1 MKKILLIEDDSN
13 YIWHIKNFLQRKGYH
28 VLVAFTVSQGKELIE
43 KEQILIIGS
52 DLKLSD
58 GSGMELLEYLR
69 EKTYKIPFLFFT
81 CYDKKYY
88 EKEALE
94 KGAKICMNKLQFDL
108 VKETL
113 LEYAYKE
120 SNGEG
125 ATFHKIL
132 LVKKNSEITS
142 IIQTELLKKGIY
154 MIMVETIWE
163 AENKLL
169 ECQDIELILCDLFLQ
184 DGIAMDFFYSMK
196 KLAGIYQNTKE
207 PIFRELPFFISLIIK
222 ILYGKLDASGET
234 FADEGKTTLVMMPAL
249 GVPSPHIYFK
259 PLAQSLDES
268 FNIVIVEPFGYG
280 LSDVAA
286 TDRTVDNINSE
297 LNAAL
302 DTMGIKQCV
311 LLVHSISG
319 VYGLNFVQ
327 NYPEKVKGF
336 IAVDNTVYDEELAE
350 AMEMEKKYMLQGIDE
365 FQKIKNSFSSLEE
378 FQMALKTDPDKYGA
392 ALPQVSGYTY
402 TESDREEYIQA
413 YSLSSNDTIRN
424 EVNGMDQSLLS
435 IKNKK
440 FPSALPVLTMISSEN
455 VQNVPAWETAH
466 RNQLDLESGNH
477 QLYIVNGGHY
487 IWYTNLTQVVQLID
501 EWRIENHF

>member
-94 KGAKICMNKLQFDL
+94 KGAK
-108 VKETL
+108 TL

-222 ILYGKLDASGET
+222 IYL
-234 FADEGKTTLVMMPAL
+234 
-249 GVPSPHIYFK
+249 
-259 PLAQSLDES
+259 
-268 FNIVIVEPFGYG
+268 
-280 LSDVAA
+280 
-286 TDRTVDNINSE
+286 
-297 LNAAL
+297 
-302 DTMGIKQCV
+302 
-311 LLVHSISG
+311 
-319 VYGLNFVQ
+319 
-327 NYPEKVKGF
+327 
-336 IAVDNTVYDEELAE
+336 
-350 AMEMEKKYMLQGIDE
+350 
-365 FQKIKNSFSSLEE
+365 
-378 FQMALKTDPDKYGA
+378 
-392 ALPQVSGYTY
+392 
-402 TESDREEYIQA
+402 
-413 YSLSSNDTIRN
+413 
-424 EVNGMDQSLLS
+424 
-435 IKNKK
+435 
-440 FPSALPVLTMISSEN
+440 
-455 VQNVPAWETAH
+455 
-466 RNQLDLESGNH
+466 
-477 QLYIVNGGHY
+477 
-487 IWYTNLTQVVQLID
+487 
-501 EWRIENHF
+501 

>member
-154 MIMVETIWE
+154 EELKRLIQWNPDSEEKFLQKMVCLLLPGQRKCWSEAIRDLRQSFE
-163 AENKLL
+163 AEQGMIFVEKYRGKLEWLNSISLAELQRKIGEIYFVDHYKMIADQFLYKKDFETSLFLRIAMETGIRSADIPCIEWSCMHGKTIILEETKRGDLYKKVNGTFPKISTQSLRIMKLL
-169 ECQDIELILCDLFLQ
+169 HRKQGKIFTKSNEYYVRKISCAWGMPGFRIHSFRDYRRKIE
-184 DGIAMDFFYSMK
+184 
-196 KLAGIYQNTKE
+196 
-207 PIFRELPFFISLIIK
+207 
-222 ILYGKLDASGET
+222 
-234 FADEGKTTLVMMPAL
+234 
-249 GVPSPHIYFK
+249 
-259 PLAQSLDES
+259 
-268 FNIVIVEPFGYG
+268 
-280 LSDVAA
+280 
-286 TDRTVDNINSE
+286 
-297 LNAAL
+297 
-302 DTMGIKQCV
+302 MGITA
-311 LLVHSISG
+311 G
-319 VYGLNFVQ
+319 V
-327 NYPEKVKGF
+327 
-336 IAVDNTVYDEELAE
+336 
-350 AMEMEKKYMLQGIDE
+350 
-365 FQKIKNSFSSLEE
+365 
-378 FQMALKTDPDKYGA
+378 
-392 ALPQVSGYTY
+392 QV
-402 TESDREEYIQA
+402 
-413 YSLSSNDTIRN
+413 
-424 EVNGMDQSLLS
+424 
-435 IKNKK
+435 
-440 FPSALPVLTMISSEN
+440 P
-455 VQNVPAWETAH
+455 
-466 RNQLDLESGNH
+466 
-477 QLYIVNGGHY
+477 
-487 IWYTNLTQVVQLID
+487 
-501 EWRIENHF
+501 RIIPL